1 MNSQAPFKY
10 KRQLYY
16 ESIIAQLES
25 AGFTYT
31 QARAMLSIWI
41 DIAGQIPLE
50 FYEN

>member
-1 MNSQAPFKY
+1 MKSQAPFKY

-16 ESIIAQLES
+16 ESIIAELET

-31 QARAMLSIWI
+31 QARAMLCVWI
-41 DIAGQIPLE
+41 DILGQIPLE